1 MSIRAV
7 SRRRRG
13 SHAQKQGMTMVGMW
27 RWWYAGAP
35 LAALLA
41 AGMAPAAHPARSP
54 AALDQVVDSAAARG
68 FSGVVLVGT
77 ADAVVYERAVGMADR
92 EARRPHRTDA
102 VWRWASVT
110 KQVTAALVLQQ
121 VDSGR
126 IALDE
131 PVSRYLPRFAGPTAG
146 TVTVRHL
153 LQHTS
158 GLPNPDDTPRED
170 GGFPAFYL
178 ASGEAVG
185 NAAAASGYC
194 AGAPRRAPGA
204 GFEYNNCDYL
214 VLGAI
219 LERVTGRSYAA
230 LVGALGLPT
239 ANTAGGGAAPDAG
252 VVGYTRDGRREPA
265 FNLATYGA
273 AGALSGTA
281 RDLLAFDRALLG
293 NRLVSAGSTG
303 EMWRGEPRLGY
314 AALGAWSFP
323 ATLRGCAGPVRLV
336 ERRGAIGGVQVRN
349 VIAPEKG
356 RVLIVFTND
365 EGVDFGEV
373 WQGKG
378 LSHDLLSAALCAD

>member
-1 MSIRAV
+1 M
-7 SRRRRG
+7 
-13 SHAQKQGMTMVGMW
+13 
-27 RWWYAGAP
+27 GAP
-35 LAALLA
+35 LAAFLA
-41 AGMAPAAHPARSP
+41 TGMAPAALPAGSP

-92 EARRPHRTDA
+92 EARTPVRADA

-121 VDSGR
+121 VDAGR

-131 PVSRYLPRFAGPTAG
+131 PVSRYLPGFAGPTAG
-146 TVTVRHL
+146 TVTIRHL

-158 GLPNPDDTPRED
+158 GLPNPSDTPRED

-178 ASGEAVG
+178 ASGEAAG
-185 NAAAASGYC
+185 NAAGTAGYC
-194 AGAPRRAPGA
+194 AGAPKREPGA

-230 LVGALGLPT
+230 LVSAALGLPT
-239 ANTAGGGAAPDAG
+239 VGTAGEGAAPDAG
-252 VVGYTRDGRREPA
+252 VVGYTREGRREPP

-273 AGALSGTA
+273 AGALRGTA

-293 NRLVSAGSTG
+293 NRLVSPGSTE
-303 EMWRGEPRLGY
+303 EMWRGEPKLGY